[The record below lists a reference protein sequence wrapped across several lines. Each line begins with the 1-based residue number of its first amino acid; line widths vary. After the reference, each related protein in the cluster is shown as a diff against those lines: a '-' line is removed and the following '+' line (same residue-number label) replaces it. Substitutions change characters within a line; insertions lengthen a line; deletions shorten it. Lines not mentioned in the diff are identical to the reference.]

1 MILMIMNENPDKDR
15 LITDIG
21 IREYFH
27 NRVIS
32 AVEHQDK
39 DITPETIFYVVNLL
53 MDFSH
58 TEKVF
63 GQNSQGN
70 SVQSLALMYAE
81 ALEASSREEQ
91 IISLKQLGDVSLF
104 IAGLFSYSLNR
115 SLVDVDYYI
124 AMGGSAYS
132 YLANNIRDYNR
143 KTFCEIYNE
152 LAEKF
157 LAMVDVLSEV
167 GDNMNHH
174 SDRDIMRLYE
184 VWEKTHSR
192 LAADKLRHAGIEPVR
207 VGGAKH

>member
-1 MILMIMNENPDKDR
+1 VLYQLWN
-15 LITDIG
+15 
-21 IREYFH
+21 
-27 NRVIS
+27 IS
-32 AVEHQDK
+32 
-39 DITPETIFYVVNLL
+39 IFTPETIVYVVNLL
-53 MDFSH
+53 TDFSH

-91 IISLKQLGDVSLF
+91 IINLKQLGDVSLF

-132 YLANNIRDYNR
+132 YLANNIRDHNR

-174 SDRDIMRLYE
+174 NDRDIMRLYE
-184 VWEKTHSR
+184 VWEKTNSR

-207 VGGAKH
+207 VGGVKH